1 MKQSEKFTG
10 HGGSTRQLHQKD
22 TNEQLLYKKEIKER
36 YIFLTDWNMLQCVIT
51 RCIDND

>member
-10 HGGSTRQLHQKD
+10 HGGGTRQLHQKD

-36 YIFLTDWNMLQCVIT
+36 HTFVTDRSVL
-51 RCIDND
+51 